1 MGLRHCLPGP
11 PVTCAGRGHDAC
23 LCMTCRYPD
32 VLFWY
37 SGLYPP
43 LTVTDTRS
51 IHSFTQTL
59 LEIGYC
65 YRRHGP
71 GISATHNS
79 IAFAFSQHGTNTV
92 LLMTSINNISY
103 IILLTNK
110 SSSL

>member
-1 MGLRHCLPGP
+1 MGLCHYLPRP
-11 PVTCAGRGHDAC
+11 SVTCAGRGHEAC
-23 LCMTCRYPD
+23 NCMTYRAPGL
-32 VLFWY
+32 LFWY

-51 IHSFTQTL
+51 LHSFTQTL

-65 YRRHGP
+65 YRRQRP

-79 IAFAFSQHGTNTV
+79 IAFAFSQHGTNTRK
-92 LLMTSINNISY
+92 LFNLINNISY